1 MTSRPKQPTARP
13 APRLYLITPPVVDAS
28 TFGSQLNAAL
38 DAGDIAAILLRLA
51 DADERTLI
59 NRAKALCALAQDRGA
74 ALLLDGHFELVA
86 RTGADGG
93 HMTGIESFTE
103 AIGQLKPER
112 IAGAGGMASRHDA
125 MLAAEQGAD
134 YVMFGEP
141 DASGKCPAF
150 AALVER
156 VEWWAEV
163 FQIPCIGYTPSLD
176 GIAPLVSAGAD
187 FVALG
192 DVVWRDPNI
201 IADTIR
207 EAGHYLQLPEATT

>member
-1 MTSRPKQPTARP
+1 
-13 APRLYLITPPVVDAS
+13 LITPPVVDAS

-150 AALVER
+150 AAVVER

-192 DVVWRDPNI
+192 DVVWRDPDI

-207 EAGHYLQLPEATT
+207 EAGRYLQLPEAAT